1 VGAAETLGAFGA
13 ALSARASG
21 RPLDR
26 RLAEGIEAL
35 RQAIG
40 GPSLD
45 GLPPQQ
51 AELLAALARST
62 LAQAADLAA
71 HPDRSPGWSHEDPAV
86 LADQGTVSA
95 ALVDVL
101 ADGVVPELDGLAARV
116 ARPGAAFLDVGS
128 GVGGICIAAC
138 RRWPLLHAV
147 GIDPWPPVLELARL
161 RVTEAGLAGAIV
173 LRTQGI
179 EELADV
185 DAYDLAWVAAPFLP
199 ERALAAGLTRVAA
212 ALRPGGWALAGLYRG
227 EGDVGAALAA
237 LRTIRAGGD
246 PLQPAAL
253 LELLRRAG
261 LEEVQLLAPEA
272 WWSGQFV
279 AGRRPVR
286 EVSA

>member
-1 VGAAETLGAFGA
+1 MEALSGSIGPGDEAGTSTRAGPWPEGLVGAAETLGAFGA

-116 ARPGAAFLDVGS
+116 ARRGAAFLDVGS

-147 GIDPWPPVLELARL
+147 GIDPWPPV
-161 RVTEAGLAGAIV
+161 
-173 LRTQGI
+173 
-179 EELADV
+179 
-185 DAYDLAWVAAPFLP
+185 
-199 ERALAAGLTRVAA
+199 RALAAGLTRVAA

-272 WWSGQFV
+272 WWSG
-279 AGRRPVR
+279 
-286 EVSA
+286 